1 LKIRQILTAGLCLL
15 LLVCGTV
22 RVAQWIEQSLWNYPT
37 PDKPSALL
45 QSYAPAKVVES
56 FASQQ
61 YGRQTASG
69 TSSGAGRKYVT
80 NTRSIEPMFAIRTED
95 RVALLV
101 ALKSDMAAQLIHNR
115 AEILS
120 EGGDA
125 DSGFRFTY
133 RLGKNLG
140 TATIPPLA
148 AKHWADH
155 DRPLPSGIED
165 VDLNITIS
173 EKWFPQEA
181 ATIQASLQIR

>member
-1 LKIRQILTAGLCLL
+1 LKIRQILTAGLSLL

-22 RVAQWIEQSLWNYPT
+22 LVAEWIEQSLWYFPT
-37 PDKPSALL
+37 PDKPSAFLR
-45 QSYAPAKVVES
+45 SYAPEKIVES

-61 YGRQTASG
+61 YCRQTGYG
-69 TSSGAGRKYVT
+69 TSSAAGRKYVT
-80 NTRSIEPMFAIRTED
+80 NTRSVEPMFAIRAED

-101 ALKSDMAAQLIHNR
+101 ALKSDMSAQLIRNR

-120 EGGDA
+120 ERGDP

-140 TATIPPLA
+140 TATIPPLT
-148 AKHWADH
+148 AKHWTDH
-155 DRPLPSGIED
+155 DRPLPTGIED
-165 VDLNITIS
+165 VDFNITIS